1 MPSRIPL
8 LDTRRLK
15 PEPKRADPVL
25 LTPEHRQFRQTVL
38 DRAGWRC
45 EWVDSNARC
54 TKSQATGHRM
64 IADHKVERADGGDP
78 FDPANGQCLCTQHNT
93 LKGVQAR
100 VARQRRGGGSDL

>member
-25 LTPEHRQFRQTVL
+25 HTAGHRQFREVVL
-38 DRAGWRC
+38 NRAGWRC
-45 EWVDSNARC
+45 EWVEGGQRC
-54 TKSQATGHRM
+54 TASRATGQTM
-64 IADHKVERADGGDP
+64 VADHKVERADGGDP
-78 FDPANGQCLCTQHNT
+78 FDPANGQCLCTKHNT

-100 VARQRRGGGSDL
+100 VARQRGGGSNP